1 MSVYIF
7 LLGDNF
13 LTCNCSYIAYIFFFS
28 LILAGPFELCPSK
41 LSDPAPFFLFIV
53 QVAEGRGGGHYR
65 RSEEFR
71 RGFFEAT

>member
-1 MSVYIF
+1 
-7 LLGDNF
+7 
-13 LTCNCSYIAYIFFFS
+13 
-28 LILAGPFELCPSK
+28 LAGPFELCPSK

-71 RGFFEAT
+71 RGVFEAT